1 MSRQITQV
9 LYSLTFHQKSISNIL
24 LIESPS
30 LLPKFR
36 FGDTE
41 DGRQGMVGNGYTS
54 RVWKGD
60 GIIRKADIS
69 NTVSAFLL

>member
-30 LLPKFR
+30 LLPKSCFVDM
-36 FGDTE
+36 G
-41 DGRQGMVGNGYTS
+41 DGR
-54 RVWKGD
+54 
-60 GIIRKADIS
+60 
-69 NTVSAFLL
+69 